1 MANLIAC
8 SQILYNQEISN
19 QKKIITDLKNRSI
32 FYEYP
37 KIKYSK
43 LEWETIYFSKSQDII
58 KNGLHKWIVEDEFE
72 YKHMEYQGI
81 TARQMINI
89 SCYIEEALNLIT
101 KNKYK
106 KWSNFN
112 SNNIIGNI
120 STCFNGF
127 TSITCGNLSHVL
139 IIDPEKMSNLL
150 FTIISDYL
158 DVLCTDI
165 PIYIC
170 DVCKREL
177 IYNEDKEEEICEVC
191 Q

>member
-1 MANLIAC
+1 MANLISC

-19 QKKIITDLKNRSI
+19 QKKITTDLKNRSI

-43 LEWETIYFSKSQDII
+43 LEWETTYRESQNII
-58 KNGLHKWIVEDEFE
+58 KNGLYKWVVEDEFE
-72 YKHMEYQGI
+72 YNHMDNLGI
-81 TARQMINI
+81 TPRQMINI
-89 SCYIEEALNLIT
+89 PCYIEEALNLIT

-106 KWSNFN
+106 EWSKFN

-127 TSITCGNLSHVL
+127 ITVDND
-139 IIDPEKMSNLL
+139 IISQLYPEKMSNLL

-158 DVLCTDI
+158 DELCQDI